1 MAVLSLKHINKYFGK
16 DSSRVHVLKNLDF
29 TIDKGKLILVLGPSG
44 SGKSTFLTIAGGLQ
58 TPDDGSISIN
68 GQDILKLTSKERDSL
83 RLEKIGFVLQNY
95 SLVPYLTAMEQLQLV
110 DQVKKEGNLGADA
123 LVQLLKQLGI
133 YQLKDKYPDQLSGGQ
148 RQRLAIARALY
159 TQPEVVLADEPTAA
173 LDSERVKDVGELFV
187 NLAHQ
192 GDKAIVIV
200 THDIRLEEFADEVY
214 HLNDGVLE
222 KA

>member
-1 MAVLSLKHINKYFGK
+1 MAVLSLKYINKYFGK

-173 LDSERVKDVGELFV
+173 LDSEHVKDVGELFA